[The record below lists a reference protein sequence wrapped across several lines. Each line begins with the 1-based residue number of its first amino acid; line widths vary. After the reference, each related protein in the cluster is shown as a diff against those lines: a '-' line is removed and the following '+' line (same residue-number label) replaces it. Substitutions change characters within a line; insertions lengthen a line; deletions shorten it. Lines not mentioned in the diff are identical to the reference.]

1 MDLLVKYQIPKEI
14 KDYQDIKEG
23 LRSVDLMSNEW
34 DPVGYNQNAR
44 FVSDL
49 GEPVLQ
55 LLNPK
60 PGETVL
66 DLGCGDG
73 ELMKFIYENISK
85 KVRGLEI
92 SKDNVQKC
100 IQKGLTVIEGN
111 AEMDL
116 QQFPSNS
123 FDYVILSQTL
133 QAFLN
138 PEKVISDLLRIG
150 KTSIVTIPN
159 FGFWKVRFNLL
170 FKGTMPVTKT
180 LPNEW
185 YNTPNLHMCS
195 IKDFVNF
202 CNDRKINLFKSLAL
216 TNNKVSSIN
225 KFNLNFKNLTSE
237 LGIFLIEK

>member
-1 MDLLVKYQIPKEI
+1 MKEEFKI
-14 KDYQDIKEG
+14 IAKSIQ
-23 LRSVDLMSNEW
+23 
-34 DPVGYNQNAR
+34 
-44 FVSDL
+44 SD
-49 GEPVLQ
+49 
-55 LLNPK
+55 K
-60 PGETVL
+60 SIL
-66 DLGCGDG
+66 DVGCGDG

-85 KVRGLEI
+85 KIRGLEI

-116 QQFPSNS
+116 QQFPNNS

>member
-1 MDLLVKYQIPKEI
+1 MKEEFKI
-14 KDYQDIKEG
+14 ITNSIQREKSI
-23 LRSVDLMSNEW
+23 
-34 DPVGYNQNAR
+34 
-44 FVSDL
+44 
-49 GEPVLQ
+49 
-55 LLNPK
+55 
-60 PGETVL
+60 L
-66 DLGCGDG
+66 DVGCGDG

-85 KVRGLEI
+85 KIRGLEI